1 MPSNNDPSS
10 PLPGRPAG
18 GQRLAAALLAGL
30 VLGGCASTDAPVVE
44 RQTAQLQPR
53 PQSVRDWHALAADVA
68 ARIAQGMG
76 EATPGPAPVPVPAPE
91 PATPAAEG
99 EAQATPVVAPPP
111 PAPRQ
116 MRWNVVA
123 QRPSA
128 FNRAFHAL
136 LVHELVQHRLALDSE
151 PADGRIDYEV
161 QLNRHAA
168 SPATEG
174 ERVEVLVT
182 TTVRVGPRLLQT
194 TADSYVIAQGDLP
207 LYTPP
212 PPAPAPA
219 PLKQWKMVGE

>member
-1 MPSNNDPSS
+1 MPSKNAPFS
-10 PLPGRPAG
+10 P
-18 GQRLAAALLAGL
+18 LAAALLAGL
-30 VLGGCASTDAPVVE
+30 VLGGCASTDTPVVE
-44 RQTAQLQPR
+44 RQTTQLQPR

-68 ARIAQGMG
+68 ARMAQGMA
-76 EATPGPAPVPVPAPE
+76 EATPGPAPAAEPAPA
-91 PATPAAEG
+91 PTPAAAPAEG
-99 EAQATPVVAPPP
+99 EAAATPAVATVTAVTPP

-116 MRWNVVA
+116 LRWNVVA

-136 LVHELVQHRLALDSE
+136 LVHELVQHRVAMDSE

-161 QLNRHAA
+161 QLSRHAA
-168 SPATEG
+168 PPGGEG

-182 TTVRVGPRLLQT
+182 TMVRVGPRLLQT

-212 PPAPAPA
+212 PAAPAPA
-219 PLKQWKMVGE
+219 PPKQWKMVGE